1 MSKPHCYPEAI
12 SNLIDTLWQAHK
24 DNAQS
29 AYWASSVR
37 SQSRSMMPVT
47 PFIFEFF
54 IYNSLY
60 SVDWASSVSKE
71 LVVHFPENEDRSEAK
86 NQAALEAYMKT
97 KFRESSL
104 NFWPAFRPLLLL
116 KDLNGEWTIADDN
129 PGVKRFFKKLLELQ
143 GATEQGLNS
152 VHPVTKKHWELLKEC
167 RFFVYQIRNNI
178 FHGSKRLGDVLDE
191 NHKKRIGIY
200 QLFLACLVNA
210 VFRALGRIEST
221 SAYIFPEVDIPMGNG
236 HKLHLSR
243 DQQIKLQKQDLMR
256 PADAWLIR
264 LVANHFDSD
273 SLMDP
278 PLAGSCLFYPAACT
292 DMITALL
299 IGLPY
304 CTDFYFYE
312 RESFRFENTRKI
324 KRGLCTLFE
333 QVGEP
338 VVRTSCHVY
347 TFTAAG
353 IERSLHW
360 VNGDNLDFLN
370 TKTNLAV
377 YFHRGDSCEGP
388 GSSQNWDSSLFPAL
402 TEKVHSGT
410 LRVIT
415 QGMPGGIHPLLG
427 RQLETLQINSD
438 CPFSHDG
445 KYFIGTLTAF
455 DLKQF
460 QDHL

>member
-1 MSKPHCYPEAI
+1 
-12 SNLIDTLWQAHK
+12 
-24 DNAQS
+24 
-29 AYWASSVR
+29 
-37 SQSRSMMPVT
+37 
-47 PFIFEFF
+47 
-54 IYNSLY
+54 
-60 SVDWASSVSKE
+60 
-71 LVVHFPENEDRSEAK
+71 
-86 NQAALEAYMKT
+86 
-97 KFRESSL
+97 
-104 NFWPAFRPLLLL
+104 
-116 KDLNGEWTIADDN
+116 
-129 PGVKRFFKKLLELQ
+129 
-143 GATEQGLNS
+143 
-152 VHPVTKKHWELLKEC
+152 
-167 RFFVYQIRNNI
+167 
-178 FHGSKRLGDVLDE
+178 
-191 NHKKRIGIY
+191 
-200 QLFLACLVNA
+200 
-210 VFRALGRIEST
+210 
-221 SAYIFPEVDIPMGNG
+221 MGNG